1 MADAVG
7 ACDVDAQEVAVA
19 VDFARPQAHVFVGD
33 EAVHDF
39 LTGHRGALAW
49 LSGRSCP
56 LFAGELGNMLIE
68 GSFCRPGQDGNIH
81 PDQVGALE
89 IGDGAFGQVAG
100 KEVPQITVV
109 LPERGIQFLQPR
121 FPFRVRGD
129 EAGHAE
135 GIHIAHLVDIDD
147 AVYRQSGGRRC

>member
-39 LTGHRGALAW
+39 LAGHRGALARP
-49 LSGRSCP
+49 SGRSCP

-68 GSFCRPGQDGNIH
+68 GSINRTGQNGDIH
-81 PDQVGALE
+81 PDQIGALE
-89 IGDGAFGQVAG
+89 IGDGAFRHFAG
-100 KEVPQITVV
+100 KVEN
-109 LPERGIQFLQPR
+109 FN
-121 FPFRVRGD
+121 
-129 EAGHAE
+129 
-135 GIHIAHLVDIDD
+135 
-147 AVYRQSGGRRC
+147 